1 MQFYQYIQRF
11 NLPILHIVSIS
22 VSGYTHPD
30 SKEGFS
36 RLKKKKKK
44 KKKKK
49 SGYTS
54 TSYYHHTNIHA
65 HPGIDCVDE
74 CHNDEE

>member
-30 SKEGFS
+30 SKGNIFS
-36 RLKKKKKK
+36 HDLKKK

>member
-30 SKEGFS
+30 SKGNIFS
-36 RLKKKKKK
+36 HDLKKKKKK
-44 KKKKK
+44 KKKEWIHVNKLLP
-49 SGYTS
+49 
-54 TSYYHHTNIHA
+54 SY
-65 HPGIDCVDE
+65 
-74 CHNDEE
+74 